1 MPKVT
6 QMPASPLPLPPP
18 SPASAYQIFELKC
31 VAKLK
36 QTTAGKGGE
45 GECGVKR
52 DGVRPNGSSKTAETV
67 AKKQKAQKQT
77 KKIKVCDAMLQFDK
91 RWAH

>member
-6 QMPASPLPLPPP
+6 QMPASPSPLPLP

-36 QTTAGKGGE
+36 QTTAGKGAE

-52 DGVRPNGSSKTAETV
+52 DGVRPNGRQFEDSRDSR
-67 AKKQKAQKQT
+67 QKAKGT
-77 KKIKVCDAMLQFDK
+77 KTN
-91 RWAH
+91 

>member
-1 MPKVT
+1 MR
-6 QMPASPLPLPPP
+6 
-18 SPASAYQIFELKC
+18 
-31 VAKLK
+31 
-36 QTTAGKGGE
+36 
-45 GECGVKR
+45 VKR

>member
-6 QMPASPLPLPPP
+6 QMPASPLP

-36 QTTAGKGGE
+36 QTTAAKGDG
-45 GECGVKR
+45 GRGRVRGKR
-52 DGVRPNGSSKTAETV
+52 DGARPNGSSKTAETV

>member
-6 QMPASPLPLPPP
+6 QMPASPSPLPLP

-36 QTTAGKGGE
+36 QTTAGKGERGRVR
-45 GECGVKR
+45 G